1 MWLEQIG
8 KVPRDEIE
16 DNGRDQIIQGLV
28 GHGKE
33 FIFYS

>member
-1 MWLEQIG
+1 MIG
-8 KVPRDEIE
+8 KVPRGEIE
-16 DNGRDQIIQGLV
+16 DVDKDQIIQDPV